1 MGEESRLPEKMMTK
15 KAPVSVIILTL
26 NEEENIEDC
35 LKSVFG
41 WSDDIHIVDSFS
53 KDSTI
58 DIARKYTQ
66 NIHQIPMA
74 HWAHIRNW
82 ALKNLLLKYEWVL
95 FLDADER
102 LTEELKKEI
111 VAVLKGS
118 PKENGFYIKR
128 RFFFLGRWLKYG
140 GLYTKV
146 LRLFKKDH
154 ARYVEFGDSE
164 YAIVEGKVGFLR
176 NDMIHEDKKG
186 ISRWIEKH
194 VKIAEREAK
203 RIIEKKK
210 IGLELDRNDVEI
222 EGKKRIRIRAKIW
235 DRIPLLLRPFLLFI
249 YCYFIKLGFLDGKEG
264 LIYHLLWALWYRLLV
279 YVKVRELTI
288 LPTRK

>member
-1 MGEESRLPEKMMTK
+1 MTR
-15 KAPVSVIILTL
+15 KASVSVIILTL
-26 NEEENIEDC
+26 NEEENIEEC
-35 LKSVFG
+35 LKSVHC
-41 WSDDIHIVDSFS
+41 WSDDIYVVDSFS
-53 KDSTI
+53 RDSTV
-58 DIARKYTQ
+58 DIAKRFTQ
-66 NIHQIPMA
+66 NVYKTPMA

-82 ALKNLLLKYEWVL
+82 ALKNLPLKYEWVL

-102 LTEELKKEI
+102 LTEEIKEEI
-111 VAVLKGS
+111 NTILKGS

-128 RFFFLGRWLKYG
+128 RFFFLGRWLKHG
-140 GLYTKV
+140 GLYTNV
-146 LRLFKKDH
+146 LRLFK
-154 ARYVEFGDSE
+154 RNCTYYVEFGDSE
-164 YAIVEGKVGFLR
+164 YAVVKGKVGFLR

-203 RIIEKKK
+203 KIIEKKK
-210 IGLELDRNDVEI
+210 IELEPDRNDVEI

-264 LIYHLLWALWYRLLV
+264 LIYHLFWALWYRLLV
-279 YVKVRELTI
+279 YVKVRELT
-288 LPTRK
+288 LSSRENDL